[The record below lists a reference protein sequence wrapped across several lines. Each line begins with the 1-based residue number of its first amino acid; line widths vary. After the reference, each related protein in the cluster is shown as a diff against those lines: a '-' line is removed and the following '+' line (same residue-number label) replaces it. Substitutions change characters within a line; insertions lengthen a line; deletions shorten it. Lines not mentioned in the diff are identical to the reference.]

1 MNEGYIL
8 LHRKIIKEWEWYSNI
23 NDRLVFIHCLLSA
36 NWKDGWFEGIKIP
49 RGSFVSG
56 RKKLSKEIGISE
68 QQLRTSINH
77 LKSTNNITIESHNK
91 YSIITINNYDKYQ
104 VINQQDNQQSTNNQ
118 PASNHNIIKEIK
130 EINNKE
136 SISKDIPKKVFI
148 KPSIKEI
155 SDYCRERN
163 NNVNPNKFYD
173 FYESKNWMIGKNKM
187 KDWKACVRTW
197 EQHDKKNI
205 SDISKLPEWFD
216 KDFKERERTDDE
228 ERELQELI
236 RGY

>member
-136 SISKDIPKKVFI
+136 SISKDIPK
-148 KPSIKEI
+148 
-155 SDYCRERN
+155 
-163 NNVNPNKFYD
+163 
-173 FYESKNWMIGKNKM
+173 
-187 KDWKACVRTW
+187 
-197 EQHDKKNI
+197 
-205 SDISKLPEWFD
+205 
-216 KDFKERERTDDE
+216 
-228 ERELQELI
+228 
-236 RGY
+236 